1 VAEQFYRSAPKGTR
15 RSVGWITHV
24 WKSVTRQDHAKWR
37 STLRRMVPKDGVA
50 IDVGAHGGQF
60 TRLLTEIVPRG
71 LVLAIEPSSY
81 ARSVLRTALWI
92 RGVSNVIVVAAA
104 IGAESGIAVLHT
116 PIKRRGD
123 MGYGLAHLGSC
134 PQEGP
139 GERVAEPV
147 AVTTLDA
154 LIAALQLSRVDF
166 VKADIEGYEAAL
178 IAGARATLK
187 RCRPPLLLEHDAD
200 HLARTG
206 SSLDALWAE
215 LTSLGY
221 RPHKLIQDELTSM
234 EANEPMQGDVLW
246 LPGIKP

>member
-1 VAEQFYRSAPKGTR
+1 MAEQFYRSAPKGMR
-15 RSVGWITHV
+15 RGVGWITHV

-37 STLRRMVPKDGVA
+37 STLRRMVSKDGVV

-60 TRLLTEIVPRG
+60 TRLLAEIVPRG

-92 RGVSNVIVVAAA
+92 RGVSNVIVVAVA

-123 MGYGLAHLGSC
+123 MGYGLAHLGSEG
-134 PQEGP
+134 PQEGS
-139 GERVAEPV
+139 GERVGEPV

-154 LIAALQLSRVDF
+154 LVAALQLTRVDF
-166 VKADIEGYEAAL
+166 VKADIEGSEAAL
-178 IAGARATLK
+178 IAGARSILK
-187 RCRPPLLLEHDAD
+187 RYRPPLLLEHDAD

-221 RPHKLIQDELTSM
+221 RPHKLIQGKLTSM
-234 EANEPMQGDVLW
+234 QANEPMQGDVLW
-246 LPGIKP
+246 LPTL